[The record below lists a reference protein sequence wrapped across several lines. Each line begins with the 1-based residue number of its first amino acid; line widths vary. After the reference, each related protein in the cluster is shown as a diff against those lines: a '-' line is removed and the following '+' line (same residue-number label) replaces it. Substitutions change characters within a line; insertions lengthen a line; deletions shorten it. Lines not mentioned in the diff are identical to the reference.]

1 MCRSKHAANVILDV
15 GITGLDPTGLCV
27 NVGKKVS
34 RTADMRLQSKDGAI
48 WIPAQLLE
56 IVPYQT
62 VKSQLPPALISAMIA
77 VALRKPANNARLI
90 VNEGLNV
97 LRIPGRSTTQG
108 IVSNLY
114 SFMENY
120 PQLTHPA
127 TTEVHDRY

>member
-62 VKSQLPPALISAMIA
+62 VKSQLPPALISAMNVFLTPA
-77 VALRKPANNARLI
+77 SLKVAICSGDNVTPAGGPLMMLD
-90 VNEGLNV
+90 V
-97 LRIPGRSTTQG
+97 
-108 IVSNLY
+108 
-114 SFMENY
+114 
-120 PQLTHPA
+120 
-127 TTEVHDRY
+127 